1 MDQGNS
7 KVVVGIVSSNKKH
20 ENLLVKRV
28 EKIGAQ
34 VHIINCDDVNNSFT
48 YMENIDC
55 FLFADGPAI
64 HPSSYKN
71 GPDNV
76 EHGDSDKCL
85 DQFEIN
91 ILREALDRDVP
102 ILGISRG
109 MHLMNVVFGGE
120 IEVGLIDHD
129 SVFSDGIEASSFHR
143 IFISPGSRLA
153 ATVGSGGFVRVNSR
167 HNEGIKEAQ
176 KSKNLLSTA
185 WSMEDGLVEAV
196 ESPDHGW
203 VLGVQFIPYIGME
216 IPPHFDRLFEAL
228 IYHAKTT
235 I

>member
-1 MDQGNS
+1 MGQDNS

-20 ENLLVKRV
+20 ENLVVKQV
-28 EKIGAQ
+28 EKLGSQ
-34 VHIINCDDVNNSFT
+34 VHIINRDDVNNSST
-48 YMENIDC
+48 YMENVDC

-71 GPDNV
+71 GPDNA
-76 EHGDSDKCL
+76 EQGDSDKSL
-85 DQFEIN
+85 DQFE
-91 ILREALDRDVP
+91 LHVLQEALDRDVP

-109 MHLMNVVFGGE
+109 MHLMNVVFGGG
-120 IEVGLIDHD
+120 IEVGIFDHD
-129 SVFSDGIEASSFHR
+129 SVFADGREASSFHR

-196 ESPDHGW
+196 ESPNHGW